1 MKSVYA
7 SVNWSFCV
15 GLIMDS
21 TAGWVRLPSCVYM
34 CSRAIY
40 PVQNECIK
48 EICQEMD
55 LHKNILQ
62 ITHKRNVETNLHS
75 YVETKENNKTHFF
88 IIHEI

>member
-1 MKSVYA
+1 
-7 SVNWSFCV
+7 
-15 GLIMDS
+15 
-21 TAGWVRLPSCVYM
+21 
-34 CSRAIY
+34 
-40 PVQNECIK
+40 
-48 EICQEMD
+48 MD